1 MFMVEISGIKLLF
14 TGDANGKERDESS
27 PGTPAYVEKKL
38 LDLNQTFPGILKADV
53 LKVPHHGSETA
64 STKAFID
71 EVNPKYAIISADTIH
86 HLPRSTVIDR
96 YTNGQRVILR
106 TDQDRARNNDHIFCT
121 SASFGEISCNYKDQF
136 EQ

>member
-1 MFMVEISGIKLLF
+1 MMEISGVKLLF
-14 TGDANGKERDESS
+14 SGDANGKDRDETS
-27 PGTPAYVEKKL
+27 PGTPKYVEKKL
-38 LDLNQTFPGILKADV
+38 LDLDQQFPGILKADV

-64 STKAFID
+64 STQAFID
-71 EVNPKYAIISADTIH
+71 AVNPKYAIISGDTLH

-106 TDQDRARNNDHIFCT
+106 TDLDRARGNDHIFCT
-121 SASFGEISCNYKDQF
+121 SASRGQTDCNYKDQF